1 GGRRRTAAIAALA
14 LATLGFAAV
23 FAAKPDTLRFYLKYS
38 LLWLPAGAAI
48 GAAALTWLAVRRRER
63 PWDATGQLAL
73 MVALMLVGFT
83 YVAYAKYI
91 PYPNPDFPQETAY
104 AMPVIATFLAWLHIA
119 VLPRTGVAAPAA
131 LRAVGT
137 WWIGLL
143 AVAFVALLIHD
154 ARQETFAVRGVDGT
168 MMAKPAD
175 GAVYQDAV
183 DLIQRETKR
192 SEPILLAPQ
201 MTSLYV
207 MSGRRDVLPQLSLL
221 PGALDGPAAERQAI
235 RTLEAAHL
243 RLAIVDR
250 RPLTRY
256 EHGTWGVEYD
266 RLVGAWLRKNFTHTT
281 TLRGPSAGG
290 TEPRILDVWLRRTL

>member
-1 GGRRRTAAIAALA
+1 
-14 LATLGFAAV
+14 
-23 FAAKPDTLRFYLKYS
+23 
-38 LLWLPAGAAI
+38 
-48 GAAALTWLAVRRRER
+48 
-63 PWDATGQLAL
+63 

-83 YVAYAKYI
+83 YIAYAKYI
-91 PYPNPDFPQETAY
+91 PYPNPGFPQETAY
-104 AMPVIATFLAWLHIA
+104 AMPVIATFLAWLHLV
-119 VLPRTGVAAPAA
+119 VLPRTGIAEPGA
-131 LRAVGT
+131 LRTVGT

-154 ARQETFAVRGVDGT
+154 ARQESFTVRGVDGAMRAT
-168 MMAKPAD
+168 PAD
-175 GAVYQDAV
+175 GAVYQGAIDI
-183 DLIQRETKR
+183 IQRETKR

-207 MSGRRDVLPQLSLL
+207 MTGRRDALPQLSLL
-221 PGALDGPAAERQAI
+221 PGALDGPAAEREAI
-235 RTLEAAHL
+235 RTLDVAHL

-266 RLVGAWLRKNFTHTT
+266 RLMGAWLHKNFTHTT

-290 TEPRILDVWLRRTL
+290 DEPRILDVWLRRTL